1 MNTCFIGF
9 GEVGRIY
16 AQAFYDAGISVR
28 FVCDAHFTDV
38 GKSLAM
44 RLGVETKNEVG
55 TWLADCDVVLSAV
68 TGGTAL
74 NVVRAALPHMKKGAL
89 FVDLTTASPDA
100 MQEAG
105 VLAAKSGQPFADV
118 GILGAVSIKKGAT
131 ALVVAGS
138 GAQVFAPIAERLGA
152 KLKILPGEAGDAV
165 RLKLLR
171 SVFTKGLEALA
182 VETLVAA
189 EMQNLRSEF
198 YDIITDI
205 DDTPMHQFLEVLV
218 RTHVVHAQRRGHEVE
233 EANVQLGRLG
243 IAPLVTPGVE
253 SLFHRTADR
262 TREFEEPPTVEA
274 ALSWLASGD
283 GLRVHKAQA

>member
-1 MNTCFIGF
+1 MRTCFIGF

-16 AQAFYDAGISVR
+16 AQAFSDAGIVVD

-38 GKSLAM
+38 GKAAAEQLKAKTMDS
-44 RLGVETKNEVG
+44 VG
-55 TWLADCDVVLSAV
+55 SWLAECDIVVSAV
-68 TGGTAL
+68 TGGVAL
-74 NVVRAALPHMKKGAL
+74 DVVRSALPHMKKDAL
-89 FVDLTTASPDA
+89 FIDLTTASPDA

-105 VLAAKSGQPFADV
+105 KLAAQSGQSFADV
-118 GILGAVSIKKGAT
+118 GVLGAVSIKKGAT

-138 GAQVFAPIAERLGA
+138 GAQAFAPIAERLGA

-189 EMQNLRSEF
+189 EMQNLRGEF

-205 DDTPMHQFLEVLV
+205 DDTPLQQFLEVLV
-218 RTHVVHAQRRGHEVE
+218 RTHVVHAKRRGHEVQ
-233 EANVQLGRLG
+233 EASVQLDRLG
-243 IAPLVTPGVE
+243 ISPLVTSGVQ
-253 SLFHRTADR
+253 SLFHRTTDR
-262 TREFEEPPTVEA
+262 TRAFEEPPTIEA
-274 ALSWLASGD
+274 ALSWLSESD
-283 GLRVHKAQA
+283 GRKARKAQA